1 MRGGEGY
8 TGGWKGDARNQGQ
21 DCPETADPPPQR
33 IGSEIKISRVKL
45 SRSWVDSP
53 PLPHPDKKK
62 KKVKITLSI
71 IAQNFS
77 L

>member
-1 MRGGEGY
+1 MSMFCKSKDYWGWGVGRDTQGV
-8 TGGWKGDARNQGQ
+8 WKGMPGTRVRTVLRQL
-21 DCPETADPPPQR
+21 TPPPR

-62 KKVKITLSI
+62 KK
-71 IAQNFS
+71 
-77 L
+77 